1 MSQYTWPYWLTESS
15 PSNLYFDTGRYD
27 IGHSILYTG
36 LGGNIAQIVFLYG
49 LALALSRLGLW
60 GGLGIWPVYSPLV
73 VQLLIVMLLGDLHE
87 YWYHRLTHTVAWL
100 WPLHAVHHT
109 PIRLHALS
117 TVLGAKRLRRWS
129 VRSARLSRDVMPLP
143 RNAILYGTDA
153 RAISNKENGR
163 ATSILFLGATP
174 KSGRQIARKR
184 LKGKMGLARLER
196 ATYCLGGGNK
206 PAPIN
211 LKFSNL

>member
-1 MSQYTWPYWLTESS
+1 
-15 PSNLYFDTGRYD
+15 
-27 IGHSILYTG
+27 
-36 LGGNIAQIVFLYG
+36 
-49 LALALSRLGLW
+49 
-60 GGLGIWPVYSPLV
+60 
-73 VQLLIVMLLGDLHE
+73 
-87 YWYHRLTHTVAWL
+87 
-100 WPLHAVHHT
+100 
-109 PIRLHALS
+109 
-117 TVLGAKRLRRWS
+117 
-129 VRSARLSRDVMPLP
+129 MPLP